1 MKFTHLIINCTI
13 MGCIA
18 TAALLANPAHAQ
30 DAYKDADKAKPQT
43 DVDANRALAF
53 VGYDRAPFHP
63 VVGANGMVTAQE
75 TIAAEV
81 GHDILAAGGNAVDA
95 AVATGFA
102 LAVTF
107 PAAGNIGGG
116 GFMLVALA
124 DSDEVIAID
133 FREMAPA
140 AASRDMFLGADGE
153 VDNQIAQFSHLS
165 AGVPGSVMGMLD
177 ALETY
182 GTLSREQVMAPAIM
196 LAEHGMPVTYGM
208 ASGFASS
215 KNYLSK
221 DPSTLEYFY
230 KPGEALYKQG
240 DTLKQE
246 DLAKTLK
253 RISRK
258 GRAGFYEGKTAD
270 LMVAE
275 MQRGGGL
282 ITLEDMKNYHAV
294 IRKAVQGTYR
304 GYDVFSMPP
313 PSSGGVHVI
322 QMLNILEGYDLR
334 SLEHNSADY
343 LHLLIEAMR
352 RAYADRSKYLGDS
365 DFFDVPVAKLIDK
378 SYGNALRSTINKAKA
393 STSEDILPGRYLP
406 KESTQTTHYSVM
418 DKWGNAV
425 SVTTTLNFGFGSGYS
440 VDGAGF
446 LLNNEMD
453 DFSSKPGSPN
463 AFGLIGGE
471 ANKIEPHKRPLS
483 SMTPVVVKKN
493 GKPWFV
499 TGSPG
504 GSTII
509 TVVLQNILNV
519 IDFDMNAM
527 EAVTAPRIHH
537 QWQPDIIIT
546 EPGISADTIDILEE
560 RGFIFQRGAAA
571 KYGFG
576 ADASKSKKYARTT
589 LGSANAVMHKD
600 GFFYGAADPRSPTS
614 GASGD

>member
-1 MKFTHLIINCTI
+1 MNNILTKFIITVFTC
-13 MGCIA
+13 MGFA
-18 TAALLANPAHAQ
+18 GAPALAQ
-30 DAYKDADKAKPQT
+30 DAEKARPPTQ
-43 DVDANRALAF
+43 VDATGAMAF
-53 VGYDRAPFHP
+53 VGYDRTPFHP

-75 TIAAEV
+75 AIAAEV
-81 GHDILAAGGNAVDA
+81 GRDILAKGGNAVDA

-116 GFMLVALA
+116 GFMLIANA

-133 FREMAPA
+133 FREMAPD

-153 VDNQIAQFSHLS
+153 VDNQKAQFSHLS
-165 AGVPGSVMGMLD
+165 AGVPGSVMGLLD
-177 ALETY
+177 ALETH
-182 GTLSREQVMAPAIM
+182 GTMSRKQVMAPAIK
-196 LAEHGMPVTYGM
+196 LAQHGMPVTYGM

-215 KNYLSK
+215 KTYLSK
-221 DPSTLEYFY
+221 DKSTLEYFY
-230 KPGEALYKQG
+230 KPGGALYRQG
-240 DTLKQE
+240 DTLKQK

-253 RISRK
+253 LISRK

-275 MQRGGGL
+275 MQKGGGL
-282 ITLEDMKNYHAV
+282 ITLEDMKNYRAV
-294 IRKAVQGTYR
+294 SRKAVKGTYR
-304 GYDVFSMPP
+304 GYEVFSMPP
-313 PSSGGVHVI
+313 PSSGGVHVV
-322 QMLNILEGYDLR
+322 QMLNILEGYNLR
-334 SLEHNSADY
+334 ALEHNSADY
-343 LHLLIEAMR
+343 LHLLIESMR
-352 RAYADRSKYLGDS
+352 RAYADRSKYLGDP
-365 DFFDVPVAKLIDK
+365 DFFDVPVARLIDK
-378 SYGNALRSTINKAKA
+378 SYGERLRGTIDTNKASRSK
-393 STSEDILPGRYLP
+393 DILPGRHLP
-406 KESTQTTHYSVM
+406 KESPATTHYSVM

-463 AFGLIGGE
+463 GYGLIGGE
-471 ANKIEPHKRPLS
+471 ANKIEPRKRPLS
-483 SMTPVVVKKN
+483 SMTPAIVKKD
-493 GKPWFV
+493 GKPYFV
-499 TGSPG
+499 TGSRG

-537 QWQPDIIIT
+537 QWLPDVIII

-560 RGFIFQRGAAA
+560 RGFIFQRGVAAQ
-571 KYGFG
+571 YGFG
-576 ADASKSKKYARTT
+576 PVSSVGASKPNKYTRTT
-589 LGSANAVMHKD
+589 LGRTNAVMHKD
-600 GFFYGAADPRSPTS
+600 GFFYGAADLRSPTS
-614 GASGD
+614 GAAGY

>member
-1 MKFTHLIINCTI
+1 MKFFRLVFA
-13 MGCIA
+13 CIA
-18 TAALLANPAHAQ
+18 TVAIFTTPTLVQKVSAQ
-30 DAYKDADKAKPQT
+30 TAYKAKP
-43 DVDANRALAF
+43 DATSGATSDATGAMAF

-75 TIAAEV
+75 AIAATV
-81 GHDILAAGGNAVDA
+81 GRDILAKGGNAVDA

-116 GFMLVALA
+116 GFMLIALA
-124 DSDEVIAID
+124 DTDEVIAVD
-133 FREMAPA
+133 YREMAPA

-153 VDNQIAQFSHLS
+153 VDNQKAQFSHLS
-165 AGVPGSVMGMLD
+165 AGVPGSVMGLLD

-182 GTLSREQVMAPAIM
+182 GTMSRKQVMAPAIK
-196 LAEHGMPVTYGM
+196 LAERGMPVTYGM
-208 ASGFASS
+208 ASGFAAS
-215 KNYLSK
+215 KAYLSK

-230 KPGEALYKQG
+230 KPGGALYKQG
-240 DTLKQE
+240 DTLKQK

-258 GRAGFYEGKTAD
+258 GRAGFYEGKTAE
-270 LMVAE
+270 LMVDE

-282 ITLEDMKNYHAV
+282 ITLEDMKNYRAV
-294 IRKAVQGTYR
+294 NRTAVKGTYR
-304 GYDVFSMPP
+304 GYEIFSMPP

-334 SLEHNSADY
+334 ALEHNSADY
-343 LHLLIEAMR
+343 LHLLIESMR
-352 RAYADRSKYLGDS
+352 RAYADRSKYLGDP

-378 SYGNALRSTINKAKA
+378 SYAGRLRGTINKTKA
-393 STSEDILPGRYLP
+393 SRSADIVPGRHLP
-406 KESTQTTHYSVM
+406 KESQQTTHYSVM

-463 AFGLIGGE
+463 GYGLIGGE
-471 ANKIEPHKRPLS
+471 ANKIEPGKRPLS
-483 SMTPVVVKKN
+483 SMTPAIVKKG
-493 GKPWFV
+493 GKPYFV

-519 IDFDMNAM
+519 IDSDMNAM

-537 QWQPDIIIT
+537 QWLPDVVIT
-546 EPGISADTIDILEE
+546 EPGISGDTIDILEG
-560 RGFIFQRGAAA
+560 RGFIFQRD
-571 KYGFG
+571 KNE
-576 ADASKSKKYARTT
+576 KYARTT
-589 LGSANAVMHKD
+589 LGRANAIMLRD
-600 GFFYGAADPRSPTS
+600 GFFYGAADLRSPTS
-614 GASGD
+614 GAAGY